1 VTQRADVS
9 VGSESPTA
17 APVTPVGPGT
27 VRVRRRRGRLVLWS
41 ALAVLVTFAVLLA
54 FLATVGPT
62 KANSTLLGKAAPPIR
77 GTELATGKSVA
88 LSDFA
93 GKWVLIN
100 FAASW
105 CIPCQQEMPQLQKL
119 NKAAPR
125 YGATLLSVTYDP
137 GDTAGLRGMLANDH
151 ATWPAV
157 SDAAADVTWGV
168 HGGIPQSFLVDP
180 AGVVVEYFPSSVDA
194 SEVESTIAP
203 GAARPASTGS

>member
-1 VTQRADVS
+1 VR
-9 VGSESPTA
+9 A
-17 APVTPVGPGT
+17 APVSSATAAGFPPAAPGPDGA
-27 VRVRRRRGRLVLWS
+27 RGRRRRSRVVLWS
-41 ALAVLVTFAVLLA
+41 GLAVLVVFAVLLA

-77 GTELATGKSVA
+77 GTELATGHPIA

-93 GKWVLIN
+93 GKWVLVN

-105 CIPCQQEMPQLQKL
+105 CIPCQQEMPQLQQL
-119 NKAAPR
+119 AKAGPR

-137 GDTAGLRGMLANDH
+137 SDTAGLRTMLHNDH
-151 ATWPAV
+151 ATWPSVA
-157 SDAAADVTWGV
+157 DAAADVTWGV

-180 AGVVVEYFPSSVDA
+180 AGIVVEYFPSSVDA

-203 GAARPASTGS
+203 GASPPASAGS